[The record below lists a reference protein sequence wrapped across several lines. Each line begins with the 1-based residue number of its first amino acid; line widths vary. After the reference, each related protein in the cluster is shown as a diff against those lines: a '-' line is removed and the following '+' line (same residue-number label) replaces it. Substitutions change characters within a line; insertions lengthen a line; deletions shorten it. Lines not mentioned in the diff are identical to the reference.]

1 MDFTLS
7 EEQEMFLAMFRD
19 FSAKEV
25 APNAEELDHAEQPPL
40 DVLRKAAQ
48 QGFLGA
54 TLPEQYFGAELDY
67 VSYCLLV
74 ETLAR
79 DSLSVAVTLATHVS
93 LVAMS
98 ILARGTG
105 AQREE
110 WLPPMAAGEAIGAFA
125 LTEPDAGSDVAALQT
140 RSTLPQPL
148 PSREGSQ
155 TPPPDGGG
163 DSRRRQDLGR
173 QRPDRGPV
181 PGLCPGAGGG

>member
-7 EEQEMFLAMFRD
+7 EEQDMFLAMFRD
-19 FSAKEV
+19 FAAKEV
-25 APNAEELDHAEQPPL
+25 APQVEELDHEEKPPL

-54 TLPEQYFGAELDY
+54 TLPEQYFGAEL
-67 VSYCLLV
+67 V

-93 LVAMS
+93 LAAMS
-98 ILARGTG
+98 ILAHGTE

-110 WLPPMAAGEAIGAFA
+110 WLGLMAAGEMMGAFA

-140 RSTLPQPL
+140 RSTLPQP
-148 PSREGSQ
+148 PPGREGSQ
-155 TPPPDGGG
+155 SSPPSGG
-163 DSRRRQDLGR
+163 D
-173 QRPDRGPV
+173 
-181 PGLCPGAGGG
+181 